1 MFQILRS
8 IYDRSVAIVF
18 GTAFFG
24 TFWRLRKLIF
34 WWQNFQILIFMF
46 SFYPCN
52 SRTGSRKT
60 SMTQEWLVIE
70 SSLTPCWV
78 KFLIFCQLVLQYNLS
93 FEWFWAE
100 VSSYSYAKKF
110 SQQNSRLVHE
120 MFPFLKQAVS
130 VILFLDLLIV
140 IEFLLQNW
148 KEM

>member
-1 MFQILRS
+1 MDMFQILRS
-8 IYDRSVAIVF
+8 IYDRSVAI

-24 TFWRLRKLIF
+24 TFCRLRKLIF

-78 KFLIFCQLVLQYNLS
+78 TFLIFCQLVYNITSHLNDFGLKCLVTVMPKS
-93 FEWFWAE
+93 S
-100 VSSYSYAKKF
+100 VSKIQDYCMKCS
-110 SQQNSRLVHE
+110 H
-120 MFPFLKQAVS
+120 FLNRQWV
-130 VILFLDLLIV
+130 
-140 IEFLLQNW
+140 
-148 KEM
+148 